1 MSSWLLVTPITFV
14 VVLALMLGLLRLM
27 RCISQVAKTPN
38 THGGK
43 LKAYACG
50 EDVKD
55 HRIAPNYSDFF
66 PFAFF
71 FTIMHV
77 LALVVVTVPAGRGLS
92 VTAIAIGYAAALA
105 IGLFILFRRD

>member
-1 MSSWLLVTPITFV
+1 MSAWLLTTPIAFI
-14 VVLALMLGLLRLM
+14 VVLLIMMVLLRLLGTLSNM
-27 RCISQVAKTPN
+27 AKSPN

-50 EDVKD
+50 EDVKN
-55 HRIAPNYSDFF
+55 HRIAPNYSEFF

-77 LALVVVTVPAGRGLS
+77 LALVVVTIPAGSLS
-92 VTAIAIGYAAALA
+92 ATAVAIGYAAALA
-105 IGLFILFRRD
+105 IGLFILFRRP